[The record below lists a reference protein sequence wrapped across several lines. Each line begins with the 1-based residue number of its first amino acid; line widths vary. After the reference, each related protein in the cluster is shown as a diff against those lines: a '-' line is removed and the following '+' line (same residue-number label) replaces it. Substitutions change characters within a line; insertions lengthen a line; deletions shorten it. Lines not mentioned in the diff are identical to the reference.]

1 MKRRQFAIAAAST
14 TAVLGTGLYTL
25 TSTSSVAQPVVG
37 KAGTDYVVLDNAAP
51 YEPVAGKVE
60 VVEFFGYWCPHCNAF
75 EPELETWLKRLPANV
90 SFKRVPVAF
99 NQVHEP
105 LQKLY
110 YALESLGR
118 VGDMQR
124 KVFTAIHA
132 DKINLN
138 SQDAIVAWAVK
149 QGIDQKKFVD
159 AYTSFSVNTKVAKAK
174 QLVNAYK
181 IDGVPSMGVA
191 GKYYVDGTLAKG
203 MTRALQIVEQ
213 LAKDAKPA

>member
-1 MKRRQFAIAAAST
+1 M
-14 TAVLGTGLYTL
+14 
-25 TSTSSVAQPVVG
+25 
-37 KAGTDYVVLDNAAP
+37 
-51 YEPVAGKVE
+51 
-60 VVEFFGYWCPHCNAF
+60 
-75 EPELETWLKRLPANV
+75 
-90 SFKRVPVAF
+90 
-99 NQVHEP
+99 
-105 LQKLY
+105 
-110 YALESLGR
+110 
-118 VGDMQR
+118 
-124 KVFTAIHA
+124 
-132 DKINLN
+132 
-138 SQDAIVAWAVK
+138 AWAVK